1 MADFRDHYEEI
12 RTAGATLVAISVDA
26 PQVSEALRRQM
37 NLPFAILCDTGRQ
50 VVKAWDV
57 YNAREKGG
65 IAKPAAFIIGSDL
78 TAHFVSL
85 DSVAVRVPAAEIVRI
100 LRDLRTAAPPRRRVY
115 IPTPANFVQGLV
127 NFFRFLPL
135 SRRR

>member
-12 RTAGATLVAISVDA
+12 LAAGANLVAISVDVPEA
-26 PQVSEALRRQM
+26 SEALRRQES
-37 NLPFAILCDTGRQ
+37 LPFAILCDTEKQ

-78 TAHFVSL
+78 TARFASL
-85 DSVAVRVPAAEIVRI
+85 DAVAVRVTAPEIIRI
-100 LRDLRTAAPPRRRVY
+100 LRGLQPAVPARRRACV
-115 IPTPANFVQGLV
+115 PTPANLV
-127 NFFRFLPL
+127 RALRNFFKFHRR
-135 SRRR
+135 SRRP